1 MRITLKLLAILVVGS
16 LAASA
21 QAKSLFNPAQLEQ
34 FEKTNQCSGCDL
46 SYARFSDGNH
56 SGAVLNDANL
66 SNTAI
71 KGSPGS
77 MNFSAANLR
86 NANLSGSY
94 LDFSN
99 FSNADLTGAHFDG
112 ADISYANFSG
122 AIGADLKNA
131 INTCSVILPN
141 GKTTK
146 SCSDK

>member
-1 MRITLKLLAILVVGS
+1 MRITLKLLATLVVGS
-16 LAASA
+16 LAISA
-21 QAKSLFNPAQLEQ
+21 QAKSSFNPAQLEQ

-46 SYARFSDGNH
+46 SFARFSDGNH

-71 KGSPGS
+71 QGGFG
-77 MNFSAANLR
+77 NINYSAANLR

-94 LDFSN
+94 LDSAN
-99 FSNADLTGAHFDG
+99 FSKADLTGAHFDG

-131 INTCSVILPN
+131 IHTCSVTLPN

-146 SCSDK
+146 SCNDQ